1 MDSTKPA
8 SRSTRRCLDTIGCGM
23 PSCRSISPT
32 DCCDETSR
40 LNIARRFG
48 SAMISNTDSMLLVY
62 STEHIRV
69 KAYVSGVTRQARR
82 STRFRAILQKYGVLV
97 GGVWVIGGNHYRLE
111 PRFHRA
117 GLLGRVR
124 WGIQISSGFLP
135 WR

>member
-1 MDSTKPA
+1 
-8 SRSTRRCLDTIGCGM
+8 
-23 PSCRSISPT
+23 
-32 DCCDETSR
+32 
-40 LNIARRFG
+40 
-48 SAMISNTDSMLLVY
+48 MISNTDSMLLVY

-117 GLLGRVR
+117 GLLGRGR
-124 WGIQISSGFLP
+124 WGIQNSSGFLS
-135 WR
+135 WREPINGEVAGGAGLLSSNNPPEGMGRE

>member
-1 MDSTKPA
+1 
-8 SRSTRRCLDTIGCGM
+8 
-23 PSCRSISPT
+23 
-32 DCCDETSR
+32 
-40 LNIARRFG
+40 
-48 SAMISNTDSMLLVY
+48 MISNTDSMLLVY

-124 WGIQISSGFLP
+124 WGSQISSGFLP
-135 WR
+135 WRYPISVDLAGASGIYVRNIPHDSWGRNECKAI